1 MKKSSKVTKFRGRLR
16 LKPAR
21 KTKKEKPIF
30 PRAPNGDSASRRL
43 MTSEVCVGALRSRSD
58 GLKVGSE
65 AAVMAAVIVLVL
77 LVGAAAGNVVRDEGR
92 LENDNLKEWLHAD

>member
-21 KTKKEKPIF
+21 KTKKEKISS
-30 PRAPNGDSASRRL
+30 PNSDSASRRL